1 MFKLTISTH
10 TTKIRCEREL
20 CKGDM
25 QE

>member
-10 TTKIRCEREL
+10 TTKFRCEREL